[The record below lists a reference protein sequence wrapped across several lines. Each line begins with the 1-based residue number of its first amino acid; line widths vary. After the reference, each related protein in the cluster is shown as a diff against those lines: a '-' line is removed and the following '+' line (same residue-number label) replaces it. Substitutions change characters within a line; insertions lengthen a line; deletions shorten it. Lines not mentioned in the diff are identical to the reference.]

1 MIRSI
6 ELIPA
11 DREGLLLELDK
22 PEDTGIVVK
31 SVDGLGPA
39 KATINTTALSLTDS
53 AIFNGSRVG
62 MRTITLTLL
71 PLAVPTV
78 ERARHHIYNL
88 LPIKQP
94 VTIVVRTDT
103 RTVKTLGYV
112 ESSEPDIFSSE
123 EAVKVTLI
131 CPDGYW
137 SDGAADTQ
145 NYLPFVQEHAAFEF
159 DWEDTPLESS
169 PTLMFSKT
177 VGLPSVI
184 LENGGDVPAGFTIMI
199 DILKDNAT
207 PISIYDDIR
216 GQHLTLTTKWH
227 PDAAT
232 SQPAKA
238 GDRFYINTRVGHK
251 SVTRIRDGK
260 SEKALHLFDINSDW
274 LMLYP
279 GENRLY
285 YTINVG
291 GGAKV
296 SLSRDILYQ
305 GV

>member
-11 DREGLLLELDK
+11 DREGLLLEIDN
-22 PEDTGIVVK
+22 PEDTGILVK
-31 SVDGLGPA
+31 SIDGLGPA

-53 AIFNGSRVG
+53 AMFNGSRVG

-71 PLAVPTV
+71 PLEVPTV
-78 ERARHHIYNL
+78 ERARHRIYNL

-112 ESSEPDIFSSE
+112 ESSEPDIFSKE
-123 EAVKVTLI
+123 EAIKVVLI

-137 SDGAADTQ
+137 SDGAEDTQ

-159 DWEDTPLESS
+159 DWEDTPLSES
-169 PTLMFSKT
+169 PTLIFSKT

-207 PISIYDDIR
+207 PITVYDDVR
-216 GQHLTLTTKWH
+216 SQHLTLTTKWH

-232 SQPAKA
+232 TQPAKA

-251 SVTRIRDGK
+251 AVTRIRNGK
-260 SEKALHLFDINSDW
+260 AEKALHLLDIDSDW

-291 GGAKV
+291 GGARV